1 MKLTNWVVENWFLI
15 VALAAVVGGIAA
27 AVYKFAGLPTE
38 KQKAK
43 IMEWLVWACVE
54 AEKELQSGTGQLKL
68 REVYNMFC
76 AVPAFSVAAKMLSFD
91 TFEKWVKD
99 ALVTAKEM
107 LVKNNNLAR
116 YVYGEQATAEVQKI
130 KQQIY
135 NQKAVI

>member
-1 MKLTNWVVENWFLI
+1 MKVTNWIVENWFLI
-15 VALAAVVGGIAA
+15 VALAAVAGGIAA
-27 AVYKFAGLPTE
+27 AVYKFVGLPTE

-43 IMEWLVWACVE
+43 IMEWLVWACIE
-54 AEKELQSGTGQLKL
+54 AERELQSGTGQLKL
-68 REVYNMFC
+68 REVWNMFC
-76 AVPAFSVAAKMLSFD
+76 SVPAFGIVAKLISFE

-107 LVKNNNLAR
+107 LVQNNNLAN

-135 NQKAVI
+135 SQKAVI